1 MKVFISWS
9 GVGARDFALFL
20 RGWIRQVVQAVEP
33 FMSEQDI
40 GKGTR
45 NVLEMSQE
53 LEAVQFGVVVVTR
66 DNVGAPWI
74 NFEAGAISKSLGTG
88 RLVPLLL
95 DVGKTDVAGPLAQFQ
110 AVDAND
116 HTDVERLFRE
126 INRWLEH
133 PLEMDVLLP
142 AVHSKLPEF
151 DNAVRTYR
159 ETAATTGRTSAL
171 RKEREVLD
179 EILLIVRGLRS
190 APPQQPDE
198 AYNPAN
204 NPAMPAAL
212 TWQEQLRWLDEN
224 LSKGRITPDEYRRRR
239 DEMLGLAQGGGQPQ

>member
-9 GVGARDFALFL
+9 GAGARDFALFL
-20 RGWIRQVVQAVEP
+20 RGWVRQVVQAVQP

-53 LEAVQFGVVVVTR
+53 LETVQFGIVVVTR
-66 DNVGAPWI
+66 DNVAAPWI

-95 DVGKTDVAGPLAQFQ
+95 DVGKSDVAGPLAQFQ

-133 PLEMDVLLP
+133 PLEADVLVP
-142 AVHSKLPEF
+142 AVRSKLPEF
-151 DNAVRTYR
+151 D
-159 ETAATTGRTSAL
+159 SAL
-171 RKEREVLD
+171 RVYRESVATEGTGAVRRDRDMLE
-179 EILLIVRGLRS
+179 EILLLVRGLRS
-190 APPQQPDE
+190 APPMSWQDE
-198 AYNPAN
+198 
-204 NPAMPAAL
+204 
-212 TWQEQLRWLDEN
+212 LRWLDEDFSN
-224 LSKGRITPDEYRRRR
+224 GRLTGVEYDRRR
-239 DEMLGLAQGGGQPQ
+239 DELLTRWSRGALSQ